1 MSLKKVVISVY
12 LLMLPFF
19 LLAQMRKGWSI
30 SAVSHTGYVTKHT
43 TKLTIDN
50 SGISQGIGVNF
61 QFQTYGKAD
70 WHAHRKF
77 PQAGLEVAY
86 FWLNNHQQLGNAF
99 GFLPNITLP
108 IAHKRNFDLRTTIGL
123 GVGWLSKHYDPFD
136 NPQNNAIGSHVNNY
150 TSVRFFAEKKWTDH
164 WKWTVGASFS
174 HFSNGSSQLPNYGL
188 NVPALIFGASYAP
201 TPLRPADYHF
211 PTTTKSFRRWGFF
224 AEANIARKEFIAF
237 NGPKYPIY
245 NLAIA
250 ATFNENFDNTTFLG
264 IEYEYNFAVYNFY
277 KFLEQ
282 YDEPTT
288 KNTGKRYLIFAGHE
302 FAFGHIGL
310 GAQLGVYVGPYQYL
324 TIRPFYNKLNA
335 KYYFQPFGE
344 KGIKPF
350 LALHMKAHLID
361 AEYISVGLGVR
372 L

>member
-43 TKLTIDN
+43 KKLTIDN
-50 SGISQGIGVNF
+50 NGISQGVGVNF

-150 TSVRFFAEKKWTDH
+150 TSVRIFAEKKWTDH
-164 WKWTVGASFS
+164 WNWTAGVSFS

-188 NVPALIFGASYAP
+188 NVPAFIFGASYAP
-201 TPLRPADYHF
+201 SPLHPEDYRISTEL
-211 PTTTKSFRRWGFF
+211 PSFRRWGFF

-282 YDEPTT
+282 YDEATT

-335 KYYFQPFGE
+335 KYYFTPFGK

-361 AEYISVGLGVR
+361 AEYISVGMGVR